1 MYARPRCEGPCR
13 SRADERYELAAA
25 HLMTSAARASVE
37 FRYRALNFDRSSRMD
52 PMELASCGAVEGR
65 RLEQTRLMAATADIF
80 PSQLTMWRTKIV

>member
-1 MYARPRCEGPCR
+1 
-13 SRADERYELAAA
+13 
-25 HLMTSAARASVE
+25 
-37 FRYRALNFDRSSRMD
+37 MD